1 MKKISKRLL
10 AVLFSLIIAITMTIP
25 AFAGGSVSGNTGYIS
40 SGTTTVTSSDIP
52 ANIWNRLNVTVI
64 YVPDTV
70 TTISAGAFSGLD
82 NLETVYIDNTAGNVT
97 VAAGALPSG
106 AAVVYTGVEE
116 PTVTEA
122 PATTRRTYR
131 TTRRTTARTTEA
143 TTEETTKEEETTPS
157 ETETTTILYTN
168 AVDVETDDTGVNGGS
183 KTGRTVAVALVAAV
197 AVSAVALIVLKL
209 KK

>member
-131 TTRRTTARTTEA
+131 TTRRTTARTTEE
-143 TTEETTKEEETTPS
+143 TTEESTTEETTPS

-168 AVDVETDDTGVNGGS
+168 AVDVETDDSGVNGGS